1 MRDPKR
7 RPGHGADGMF
17 GFNNIAPGKYWLL
30 TKPAVEEHER
40 PAAWDPIVRAKL
52 RREAASGKKEIELQP
67 CQQVKNLEVRF
78 IP

>member
-1 MRDPKR
+1 MIT
-7 RPGHGADGMF
+7 GADGMF

-40 PAAWDPIVRAKL
+40 PAAWDPIERAKL

-67 CQQVKNLEVRF
+67 CQQVKNLEAQFV
-78 IP
+78 P